1 MGKRKSEVQWT
12 GLDAIHIEQED
23 NIELN

>member
-12 GLDAIHIEQED
+12 GLDAIHIQQKD